1 MRRSSDGREYFVK
14 VAIAGAPGAGKL
26 SILNSVGKRYGA
38 VPSREHEIGDLRVH
52 RVGWTD
58 YDILDK
64 GRALHVSL
72 VTLHGKVSYNAAEE
86 LLVREAD
93 GVVFVMDVAPARL
106 KEAWESLLRISDNTQ
121 RNGYELRSIPLALQY
136 HRADQHRG
144 FEPAK
149 LDAWLGVPT
158 GSVPRYVT
166 SSSSPDTEGMAFDSV
181 LSQIRKRLDDLG
193 VAAA

>member
-14 VAIAGAPGAGKL
+14 VAIAGAPGSGKR
-26 SILNSVGKRYGA
+26 SILDCIAERYGA
-38 VPSREHEIGDLRVH
+38 VPPREHEIGELRIH
-52 RVGWTD
+52 RAGWTD
-58 YDILDK
+58 FDLLGNGK
-64 GRALHVSL
+64 ALHVSL
-72 VTLHGKVSYNAAEE
+72 VTLHGKVPYNAAEE

-93 GVVFVMDVAPARL
+93 GVIFVMDVAPNRL
-106 KEAWESLLRISDNTQ
+106 KDAWEALLRVSDNSQ

-136 HRADQHRG
+136 HRADQHRE

-166 SSSSPDTEGMAFDSV
+166 ASSSPDLEGMAFDSV
-181 LSQIRKRLDDLG
+181 LAQIKKRLVGLG
-193 VAAA
+193 VAA

>member
-14 VAIAGAPGAGKL
+14 VAIAGAPGVGKL
-26 SILNSVGKRYGA
+26 SILTAIAARYGA
-38 VPSREHEIGDLRVH
+38 VPPREHEIGELRAH
-52 RVGWTD
+52 RASWID
-58 YDILDK
+58 HDILGK
-64 GRALHVSL
+64 GRVLNVSL
-72 VTLHGKVSYNAAEE
+72 VALHGKVPYNAAEE

-93 GVVFVMDVAPARL
+93 GVVFVIDVAPARL
-106 KEAWESLLRISDNTQ
+106 KDAWEALLRLSDNSQ

-136 HRADQHRG
+136 HRADQHRE

-166 SSSSPDTEGMAFDSV
+166 SSSSPDMEGMAFDSV
-181 LSQIRKRLDDLG
+181 LLQIKKRLVDLG
-193 VAAA
+193 AAA

>member
-1 MRRSSDGREYFVK
+1 MK
-14 VAIAGAPGAGKL
+14 VAIAGAPGSGKL
-26 SILNSVGKRYGA
+26 SILDGIAARYGA
-38 VPSREHEIGDLRVH
+38 VPPREHEIGELHVH
-52 RVGWTD
+52 RASWID
-58 YDILDK
+58 HDILGE

-72 VTLHGKVSYNAAEE
+72 VTLHGKVPYNAAEE

-93 GVVFVMDVAPARL
+93 AVVFVLDVAPDRL
-106 KEAWESLLRISDNTQ
+106 KEAWEALLRVSDNTQ

-136 HRADQHRG
+136 HRADQHRD

-166 SSSSPDTEGMAFDSV
+166 SSSSPDMEGMAFDSV
-181 LSQIRKRLDDLG
+181 ISQIRKRLGDLG
-193 VAAA
+193 VAA

>member
-14 VAIAGAPGAGKL
+14 VAIAGAPDSGKRA
-26 SILNSVGKRYGA
+26 ILDCIAKRYGA
-38 VPSREHEIGDLRVH
+38 LPPREHEIGDLKIH
-52 RVGWTD
+52 RSGWTD
-58 YDILDK
+58 YDILGD

-72 VTLHGKVSYNAAEE
+72 VTLHGKVPYNAAEE

-93 GVVFVMDVAPARL
+93 GVVFVMDVAPSRL
-106 KEAWESLLRISDNTQ
+106 KEAWEALLRISDNTQ

-136 HRADQHRG
+136 HRADHHPN

-166 SSSSPDTEGMAFDSV
+166 SSSSPDLEGMAFDSV
-181 LSQIRKRLDDLG
+181 LRQIKKRLADLG
-193 VAAA
+193 VVA

>member
-1 MRRSSDGREYFVK
+1 MRRSSDGRDYFVK
-14 VAIAGAPGAGKL
+14 VAIAGAPNSGKL
-26 SILNSVGKRYGA
+26 TILDFIGKRYGA
-38 VPSREHEIGDLRVH
+38 LPPREHQIGDLRIH
-52 RVGWTD
+52 RSGWTD
-58 YDILDK
+58 YDLLGD

-72 VTLHGKVSYNAAEE
+72 VTLHGKVPYNAAEE

-93 GVVFVMDVAPARL
+93 GVVFVMDVAPSRL
-106 KEAWESLLRISDNTQ
+106 KEAWEALLRVSDNTQ

-136 HRADQHRG
+136 HRADHHPN

-166 SSSSPDTEGMAFDSV
+166 SSSSPDLEGMAFDSV
-181 LSQIRKRLDDLG
+181 LGQIKKRLADLG
-193 VAAA
+193 AVA